1 MQHGDGIDHVI
12 LESSHRDERH
22 IPYTQLIRKH
32 KRQKEFIQT
41 ATKRSLSHF
50 YTIIKKSHIPPFYIH
65 LDPIFI
71 YLRQGNEVT
80 PHVGGIEDII
90 KGKSTP
96 TKKRKLHG
104 RLAKNVDPRGVS
116 HIELPTI
123 NLLLYKVHH
132 VLLARGDMP
141 CCTQTNPPTIG
152 WDDGGSSS
160 TQSFLPSH
168 SSPHLLNYL
177 RSHILLHHHHHQ
189 EKGRQ
194 HGDDGEETISASSQQ
209 TKGFAIASSDPCRC
223 PRCLP
228 LFSCL
233 RDDASSAPA
242 TGGGEEVAEERK
254 DKISPEE
261 PQVMQTPQQVSS
273 SPSHDAT
280 QSFAYSGRRLGTWI
294 EGHDD
299 IFTKRRKV
307 NHEKTLNTDQYG
319 YGISGYYNRIL
330 QTPSNVREPSD
341 TLRTRPPKDWP
352 LCETI
357 NIGAHRRQ
365 LKHKNI

>member
-1 MQHGDGIDHVI
+1 MPYMRHRHKSGYATQANGIH
-12 LESSHRDERH
+12 LKFHMFNSCATKAHH
-22 IPYTQLIRKH
+22 RKH
-32 KRQKEFIQT
+32 
-41 ATKRSLSHF
+41 
-50 YTIIKKSHIPPFYIH
+50 
-65 LDPIFI
+65 
-71 YLRQGNEVT
+71 
-80 PHVGGIEDII
+80 
-90 KGKSTP
+90 
-96 TKKRKLHG
+96 
-104 RLAKNVDPRGVS
+104 
-116 HIELPTI
+116 
-123 NLLLYKVHH
+123 
-132 VLLARGDMP
+132 
-141 CCTQTNPPTIG
+141 QTNQIKSALPQHILASFRSSSS
-152 WDDGGSSS
+152 DDGGSSS

-242 TGGGEEVAEERK
+242 TGNSVISDHFGLASISGGGEEVAEERK

-341 TLRTRPPKDWP
+341 TLRTRPPKVNQEEIMASSLMWLRHWHCDILSSLQCKGKRGP
-352 LCETI
+352 
-357 NIGAHRRQ
+357 N
-365 LKHKNI
+365 N